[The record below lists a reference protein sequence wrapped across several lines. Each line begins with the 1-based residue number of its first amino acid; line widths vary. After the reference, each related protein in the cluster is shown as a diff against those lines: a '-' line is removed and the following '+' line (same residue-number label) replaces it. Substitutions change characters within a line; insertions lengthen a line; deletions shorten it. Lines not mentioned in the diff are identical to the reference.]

1 MIKHK
6 TLNLPQ
12 QDSAEYFP
20 LAWQMLTSR
29 PPLKA
34 TVTVVVLEA
43 PEAEVAG
50 EGEMEMEEMEV
61 VEEGEEGME
70 MEVDETE
77 EMEAMEV
84 EEAGDV
90 KDPLEELVVLEAL
103 EALDPQVRMGT
114 VRGMGRTVAVT
125 IREREGTGWEEITE
139 RQSQERQ
146 QSRRKI
152 ENPNKESL
160 VMGCGQLNNGSNMDK
175 NTRQD

>member
-34 TVTVVVLEA
+34 RVTVVVLEA

-50 EGEMEMEEMEV
+50 EGEMEMEEMEA
-61 VEEGEEGME
+61 VEEGEEGMEME

-90 KDPLEELVVLEAL
+90 KDPLEELVVLEELEAL

-152 ENPNKESL
+152 ENPNKE
-160 VMGCGQLNNGSNMDK
+160 
-175 NTRQD
+175 